1 MGNGEYVKIMVQS
14 LDKKERVLDDII
26 EIDLR
31 QREELENP
39 SLDPDD
45 FDRTFEEKAA
55 LIDKLEELD
64 DGFQEVYEHIR
75 EEFQENRESYRD
87 EIVAMQGY
95 IRRITEKSADIQAQE
110 ARNKSLMEQKFAAVR
125 HQVREVRQSQ
135 KVVNE
140 YYRNMMKSNFV
151 EPQFT
156 DKKK

>member
-26 EIDLR
+26 KIDMR

-75 EEFQENRESYRD
+75 EEFQSNRESYRD
-87 EIVAMQGY
+87 EIAAMQGY